1 MVGTRVLQATA
12 DLVEISALAG
22 RGAITRTAFETALD
36 PDAVDG
42 RIKIAAV
49 LAELLQR
56 DMELWIHI
64 DDLPADEET
73 IGMNAN
79 AMQARFG
86 DGLRWERVGPDRW
99 LVARE
104 DTITVTWD
112 DVDLEYNVTIRGAR

>member
-22 RGAITRTAFETALD
+22 RAAITRTALETLLD

-56 DMELWIHI
+56 DMEVWIHV

-73 IGMNAN
+73 LGMNAN
-79 AMQARFG
+79 AMRARFG
-86 DGLRWERVGPDRW
+86 DGMRYERDGPDRW

-104 DTITVTWD
+104 DTIMVTWNGKS
-112 DVDLEYNVTIRGAR
+112 YAVTIRRAR